1 MSYPLVMDIPDAS
14 LNSAGA
20 KQGSCRNHFGRLPTR
35 DRPSKVSIISK
46 NSEPMFYRIVT
57 CSFVLM
63 FTCRAVDNFSGPSL
77 RDIDDGTAGSLMPE
91 ATNSL
96 NSPYHLAVGTSTNEV
111 ECHLNEKGS
120 RVDLMF
126 SAPPNYLEKQ
136 KQGYNSRETIEPKL
150 NKGNYHGRDPI
161 ATFEMTSKSSN
172 KFQKSSDYAK
182 SKSST

>member
-1 MSYPLVMDIPDAS
+1 
-14 LNSAGA
+14 
-20 KQGSCRNHFGRLPTR
+20 
-35 DRPSKVSIISK
+35 
-46 NSEPMFYRIVT
+46 
-57 CSFVLM
+57 M

-182 SKSST
+182 SKSSTVSSPPGDEGRVRKSIKLLGTIVKIQRDTNFDLMVEFKVYKVS